1 MESIRKRPAGVTVI
15 AVLALAIGIV
25 DLLQGVRILGYV
37 VFGPATVFSNVSL
50 TGWLTVLLG
59 LLWIVVGGAFLS
71 LRPWAWFLGVFV
83 VAISLVEAFF
93 GSLNGWQFG
102 DMFMAMIIPV
112 LILFW
117 LQSDK
122 VKSAFGMEG

>member
-1 MESIRKRPAGVTVI
+1 MVKRPAGVTVI
-15 AVLALAIGIV
+15 AVLALVIGII

>member
-1 MESIRKRPAGVTVI
+1 MDSVMKRPAGVTVI
-15 AVLALAIGIV
+15 AILALAIGIV
-25 DLLQGVRILGYV
+25 DLLQGIRILGYV
-37 VFGPATVFSNVSL
+37 VFGPATAFSNVSL

-59 LLWIVVGGAFLS
+59 IVWIIVGGAFLS
-71 LRPWAWFLGVFV
+71 LKPWAWMLGVIV
-83 VAISLVEAFF
+83 VAISLIEAFF

-122 VKSAFGMEG
+122 VKGAFGMQG